1 METEKNLEPK
11 DRFDL
16 EQEILSCWKINE
28 EIKLL
33 TEKVCETDI
42 TKDVIINVL
51 IGIEQLYEWKFNKLW
66 DTFEELLEKKKI
78 IS

>member
-1 METEKNLEPK
+1 MEKNLEPK
-11 DRFDL
+11 NRFDL
-16 EQEILSCWKINE
+16 EQEILACWKINE

-33 TEKVCETDI
+33 TENICETDI

-51 IGIEQLYEWKFNKLW
+51 IGIEQLYEWRFNKLW
-66 DTFEELLEKKKI
+66 DTFEELIEEKKI